1 MDGTIISCAGAE
13 NNYVSTVF
21 HKQVSF
27 CSPRTYVELWYKI
40 HVGSRHEKMG
50 APDFFDPSTMKF
62 CRQPHIS
69 AALWHHQ
76 K

>member
-1 MDGTIISCAGAE
+1 MKGRVQGSL
-13 NNYVSTVF
+13 NRFMFV

-40 HVGSRHEKMG
+40 HVGSRHEKID
-50 APDFFDPSTMKF
+50 ALLIFDPSTMKF
-62 CRQPHIS
+62 RRAAQLS